1 MQTPLIA
8 IDEDKCVN
16 CHACITA
23 CPVKY
28 ANDGSGHSM
37 KINPNICIGC
47 GSCVVACTHDA
58 RTIIDDLDN
67 FLAASNK
74 HERMVSIVAPAVASN
89 FPDDYLRI
97 NGWLKSL
104 GIAANFDVSF
114 GAELT
119 IKSYLHHIKT
129 KAPKTVIA
137 QPCPAIVNYIEIYKP
152 ELIQYLAPV
161 DSPMLHTIKMI
172 RRYYPEYANY
182 KIVVISPCIAKRREF
197 DATQVGAFN
206 ITIHSIDKYFKQN
219 NISLKQYHK
228 VEFDN
233 PPAERAVLFSTP
245 GGLLRTAQ
253 RELPNIVDITRKIE
267 GKDII
272 YEYLNNLPE
281 AIEKGIAPQLI
292 DCLNCEKG
300 CNGGPG
306 TLNHNKSF
314 DEVEYLVE
322 KRKKD
327 VQAKYGI
334 NGNDKK
340 SKRGY
345 RLLQKNINRYWEE
358 HLYHREYENRSDQN
372 TLIKPTIEEKKIVYA
387 QMKKYTEADIYNCSS
402 CGYGKCEDMATAI
415 FNGLNRPENCHYY
428 NFKTLLEIASQ
439 VSTTLVAMEQH
450 SKTINQM
457 VELFNTLELDF
468 SIMVDSFAKQ
478 QNLIMDFYKITNSI
492 NDISF
497 QTSILSLNAA
507 IEAARAGDA
516 GRGFAVV
523 AHEVKNLAD
532 ATFNEVDRLVP
543 YATRMQNFFDEVT
556 NKIQVASGEF
566 NMGKELSKHVAK
578 DLHNLLDM
586 SASLKQQ
593 TNILTKN

>member
-1 MQTPLIA
+1 MQTPVIA
-8 IDEDKCVN
+8 INEEKCVN

-28 ANDGSGHSM
+28 ANDGSGHIM
-37 KINPNICIGC
+37 KINHNLCIGC
-47 GSCVVACTHDA
+47 GSCVVACTHEA
-58 RTIIDDLDN
+58 RTVIDDLDIFIHAVSKN
-67 FLAASNK
+67 EK
-74 HERMVSIVAPAVASN
+74 MVAIVAPAVASS
-89 FPDDYLRI
+89 FPNDYLRV

-119 IKSYLHHIKT
+119 IKSYLHHITNNK
-129 KAPKTVIA
+129 PETVIA
-137 QPCPAIVNYIEIYKP
+137 QPCPAIVNYIETYKP
-152 ELIQYLAPV
+152 ELLPYLAPV

-172 RRYYPEYANY
+172 RNFYPEYENY

-197 DATQVGAFN
+197 DAVQIGAYN
-206 ITIHSIDKYFKQN
+206 VTIQSIDKYFKQN
-219 NISLKQYHK
+219 KISIKQFDQI
-228 VEFDN
+228 EFDN

-253 RELPNIVDITRKIE
+253 RELPQVVDFTRKIE
-267 GKDII
+267 GKDVI
-272 YEYLNNLPE
+272 YSYLDKLPE
-281 AIEKGIAPQLI
+281 AIEKGYAPKLI

-300 CNGGPG
+300 CNGGSG

-314 DEVEYLVE
+314 DEIESLIEVR
-322 KRKKD
+322 RKE
-327 VQAKYGI
+327 VQNKYGI
-334 NGNDKK
+334 NGNERK
-340 SKRGY
+340 SKKGL
-345 RLLQKNINRYWEE
+345 RLLSKNINKHWNNE
-358 HLYHREYENRSDQN
+358 LYQREYTNRSVFN
-372 TLIKPTIEEKKIVYA
+372 TLKYPSLAEQKLVYA
-387 QMKKYTEADIYNCSS
+387 QMKKFNNADIYNCSS
-402 CGYGKCEDMATAI
+402 CGYGKCEDMAMAI

-450 SKTINQM
+450 SKTINKM
-457 VELFNTLELDF
+457 IDLFNTLELDF
-468 SIMVDSFAKQ
+468 AKMVGSFAKQ
-478 QNLIMDFYKITNSI
+478 KDLINDFNKITNAI
-492 NDISF
+492 NSISF

-543 YATRMQNFFDEVT
+543 YAERMQNFFVEVS
-556 NKIQVASGEF
+556 NKIQVASSEF
-566 NMGKELSKHVAK
+566 NMGKDLSNHMAK
-578 DLHNLLDM
+578 DLDKLLEM
-586 SASLKQQ
+586 SSILKHQ
-593 TNILTKN
+593 TGILTNN